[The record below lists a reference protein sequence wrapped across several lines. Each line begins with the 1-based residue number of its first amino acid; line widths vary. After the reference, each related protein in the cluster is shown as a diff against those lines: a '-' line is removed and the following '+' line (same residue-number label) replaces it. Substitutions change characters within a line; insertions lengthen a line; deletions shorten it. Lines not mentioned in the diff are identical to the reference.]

1 MWICLNNA
9 FLSIVSKDCQPDE
22 LLVRARVP
30 GHIEAVFPKAKVKE
44 TIGNDYQFRA
54 AIKRSDVADALVQ
67 QTESISY
74 SNFKDSVRIKSL
86 ASAYS
91 SVWGVMSRLQPVPP
105 YSRPGRQQSKLF

>member
-54 AIKRSDVADALVQ
+54 AIKRSDVAEALVQ
-67 QTESISY
+67 QAESISY

-91 SVWGVMSRLQPVPP
+91 SVWGVMARLQPVAP
-105 YSRPGRQQSKLF
+105 YSTRARRQNHLF